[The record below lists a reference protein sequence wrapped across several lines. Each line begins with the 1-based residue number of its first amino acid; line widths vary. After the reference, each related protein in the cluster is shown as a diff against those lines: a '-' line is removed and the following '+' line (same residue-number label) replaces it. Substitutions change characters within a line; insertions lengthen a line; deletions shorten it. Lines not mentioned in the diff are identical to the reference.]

1 MDILLALSITLMVEL
16 LIISLFFFKDIK
28 VFISLSLANIVLN
41 LTMNL
46 LIRLTSNDFAYYLFL
61 VLFEIG
67 TVVVEA
73 LVLIFICK
81 KSVIK
86 SLLISLLV
94 NSSSL
99 SVGLLINSFNP
110 DNKTKMILFITFAV
124 IYTIIFAVNL
134 SFYFLDKKGD

>member
-46 LIRLTSNDFAYYLFL
+46 LIRLMSNDFAYYLFL

-86 SLLISLLV
+86 SLLISLLA

-110 DNKTKMILFITFAV
+110 DNKTKMILFITFVV

>member
-28 VFISLSLANIVLN
+28 VFISLSLANIALN

-46 LIRLTSNDFAYYLFL
+46 LIRLMSNDFAYYLFL

-67 TVVVEA
+67 TVIVEA

-86 SLLISLLV
+86 SLLISLLA

-110 DNKTKMILFITFAV
+110 DNKTKMILFITFVV

-134 SFYFLDKKGD
+134 SFYFLDKKGT

>member
-46 LIRLTSNDFAYYLFL
+46 LIRLMSNDFAYYLFL

-67 TVVVEA
+67 TVIVEA

-86 SLLISLLV
+86 SLLISLLA